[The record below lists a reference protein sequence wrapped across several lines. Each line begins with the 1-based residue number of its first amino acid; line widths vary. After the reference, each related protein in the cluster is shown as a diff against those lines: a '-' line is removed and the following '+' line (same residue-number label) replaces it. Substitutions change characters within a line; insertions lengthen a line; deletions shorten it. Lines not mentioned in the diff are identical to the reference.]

1 MGCCPCFSC
10 CKFDVKPPEK
20 WEVEDKR
27 KCTNVPCCII
37 FIIFWIF
44 FIGIFIYAVA
54 EGEQDR
60 LWYPTDYKG
69 DLCRDNS
76 SYIYYPRINDDVI
89 LFSSKY
95 ARGALNGSLL
105 PDSDDIKLFGVCM
118 KECPKLGDIVCTDD
132 MDADSVDKE
141 KYIQNCGLGKFNSE
155 DYCSKCWIVPLN
167 TTSILHRCMYES
179 ATKRMIKQVCIEPN
193 MVGKDEDSDDYVGP
207 EDPRC
212 ISRQK
217 TISDVSAELAASF
230 NPLVDQMSTTM
241 FYIGGWLADLNKTK
255 WSIMVTGLLVP
266 IVLGFVFVLLMK
278 WLVTLFVWL
287 VIIGVFVVSI
297 LFTVFCLYKGGII
310 DVYGIANK
318 AIEFTS
324 NFTDDA
330 FNSSSAQGSV
340 NDFKSSL
347 PDYLLPSSHYQTYW
361 EVAGYVMIFVCILV
375 VILFAALYSH
385 IKVSIAV
392 IKAASNAVGRIPSI
406 VFLPIITD
414 IGLVCVTLF
423 FIFSAAMMY
432 TAGDTMVN
440 ATQRIADVSIYFI
453 YIYYCYFFIFI
464 LFYYYYYS
472 K

>member
-1 MGCCPCFSC
+1 MGCFPCFTC
-10 CKFDVKPPEK
+10 CAFDVKPPEK

-37 FIIFWIF
+37 FILFWIF
-44 FIGIFIYAVA
+44 FIGIFIYACM

-69 DLCRDNS
+69 DICKDNS

-89 LFSSKY
+89 LFSSNYVK
-95 ARGALNGSLL
+95 GALNGSYL
-105 PDSDDIKLFGVCM
+105 PDSNDIKLFGVCM
-118 KECPKLGDIVCTDD
+118 EKCPSLGEIVCTEE
-132 MDADSVDKE
+132 VEDKPTNQE
-141 KYIQNCGLGKFNSE
+141 LQENCGFGKSNSQ
-155 DYCSKCWIVPLN
+155 DYCNKCWVVPLN

-179 ATKRMIKQVCIEPN
+179 ATKRMKKEVCIEPN
-193 MVGKDEDSDDYVGP
+193 MINVPEDSENYILPDNPLCV
-207 EDPRC
+207 
-212 ISRQK
+212 SKQV
-217 TISDVSAELAASF
+217 TVSDVSAELAASY

-255 WSIMVTGLLVP
+255 WAILVTGLLIP

-297 LFTVFCLYKGGII
+297 LFTVFCLYKGGVI
-310 DVYGIANK
+310 DVYGIANR
-318 AIEFTS
+318 AIEITS
-324 NFTDDA
+324 NYTDDL
-330 FNSSSAQGSV
+330 FNSSSSQDAV
-340 NDFKSSL
+340 NSFKSSL
-347 PDYLLPSSHYQTYW
+347 PDYLLPSNYYETYW

-423 FIFSAAMMY
+423 FIFSGAMMY

-440 ATQRIADVSIYFI
+440 ATDKITANSIN
-453 YIYYCYFFIFI
+453 I
-464 LFYYYYYS
+464 LLLLF
-472 K
+472 KFV